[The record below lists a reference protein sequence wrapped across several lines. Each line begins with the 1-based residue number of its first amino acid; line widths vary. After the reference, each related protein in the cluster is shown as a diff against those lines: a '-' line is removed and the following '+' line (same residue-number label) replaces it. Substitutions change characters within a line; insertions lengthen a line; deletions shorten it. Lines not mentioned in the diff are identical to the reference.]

1 MESNKN
7 QRIFVKSIKMKKS
20 VTLFL
25 ISLCIWAS
33 SHAQTIDS
41 GKSSVSFEVSNMAFK
56 TVSGSFSGMKGK
68 IKFDPKSISSSSF
81 EVCIDAA
88 SVNTENKKRDD
99 HLRNEDFF
107 EVDRFPTICF
117 RSKEIKKEEEGFR
130 TRGVLTIHGVTREV
144 VIPFSFSKGEL
155 VGQLTIDR
163 NDFGV
168 GDGYGSF
175 MVGNEV
181 HIMIKCVLD
190 PDSI

>member
-1 MESNKN
+1 MLKILS
-7 QRIFVKSIKMKKS
+7 MKRCGFSLFFAS
-20 VTLFL
+20 VICLGAL
-25 ISLCIWAS
+25 
-33 SHAQTIDS
+33 AQTIDS
-41 GKSSVSFEVSNMAFK
+41 GKSLVSFEVSNMELR
-56 TVSGSFSGMKGK
+56 TVSGTFSGMKGE

-168 GDGYGSF
+168 GDSYGSF
-175 MVGNEV
+175 TVGDEV